1 MAVTSQNPTNLQRA
15 QDQPDRSGSAM
26 ICKPS
31 GNAPYYVGS
40 SGCAPGDTPIVTGIS
55 EDEAWNQIS
64 GMTTSGGATK
74 PGGEPTALEKQATT
88 QANAGPWK
96 PQSSGDV
103 PMSPAGL
110 NDVLGINN
118 DPNVN
123 QNIRDIA
130 AAQRMRLA
138 RQAGLFPEVDDPSY
152 TGQHYDDSN
161 PASATTRPGSLPV
174 PVGVNG
180 DPFAGSWGE
189 NFLNQGAYTQIASG
203 QMTPEMITRLALQSQ
218 GVSPNQRSDA
228 GFLDD
233 LATVYPQLYAMGNP
247 GRMPDPEDLAMYTGQ
262 AVLDMSNSTMK
273 DGYTI
278 NTHGLWD
285 NMFSDQAIESMGTLT
300 SSPNSEKGQDPRF
313 TEYQS
318 VQAGVAAL
326 APFIGQDNSSYLGAL
341 VDQAWQEY
349 QGLQA
354 TTGVPGNVDFLTY
367 LRDVKGADDWF

>member
-1 MAVTSQNPTNLQRA
+1 MAVAPQTPTNLQQA
-15 QDQPDRSGSAM
+15 QESQDDRRGNAM
-26 ICKPS
+26 ICKPN

-40 SGCAPGDTPIVTGIS
+40 SGCAPGDTPLVQGLS
-55 EDEAWNQIS
+55 ESEAWNQLN

-74 PGGEPTALEKQATT
+74 PGGEPTALQTQATT

-96 PQSSGDV
+96 PQSDADM
-103 PMSPAGL
+103 PMNPAGL
-110 NDVLGINN
+110 NDVLGRNN

-123 QNIRDIA
+123 DNIRDM
-130 AAQRMRLA
+130 AQRA
-138 RQAGLFPEVDDPSY
+138 RINKAIEAGLFPELQ
-152 TGQHYDDSN
+152 TGFGGHYDETN
-161 PASATTRPGSLPV
+161 PETSRTAPGSIGV

-180 DPFAGSWGE
+180 DPFAGTWGE

-203 QMTPEMITRLALQSQ
+203 QMTPEMIVRLALQSQ

-233 LATVYPQLYAMGNP
+233 LATVFPQLYAMGNP
-247 GRMPDPEDLAMYTGQ
+247 GKMPDPEDLAMATGQ
-262 AVLDMSNSTMK
+262 SVLDMSNSTMK

-278 NTHGLWD
+278 NTRGLWD
-285 NMFSDQAIESMGTLT
+285 NMFSDPAIQSMQTIT
-300 SSPNSEKGQDPRF
+300 ASPNSKEGQDPRF

-318 VQAGVAAL
+318 VQAGVSAL
-326 APFIGQDNSSYLGAL
+326 APFIGQDNATYLGAL
-341 VDQAWQEY
+341 VDQAWQEF